1 MFPAFSR
8 IWVINILLAAFV
20 VFFGMMSFDVWSK
33 GDETIP
39 EMQTGKN
46 PEKPLPGKGIIER
59 KMPPDSTYS
68 IVAEKNLFSSNR
80 SEVVPEK
87 PTQKSGP
94 LKISEKTI
102 FLYGVVV
109 MGDHKKA
116 LISNPETG
124 PEAGKKRVAKE
135 KWVALGDTLGNFS
148 VADIQKDRIILA
160 DGANTHEILLYD
172 KNKPARKII
181 APEKAELRQQL
192 QRKLERDRRRRQ
204 PPPPPPQLRNLVR
217 SRPHPMLQTG
227 KAPPRLNIKSLIPP
241 LDRSSEGY
249 NKPYETNYSHRFLH
263 APFCRLFSYRLRGTG
278 NPDPGEPGPS
288 DRSTIRA
295 SRER

>member
-1 MFPAFSR
+1 MFPAISR

-39 EMQTGKN
+39 ELQTGKN

-68 IVAEKNLFSSNR
+68 IVAEKNLFSSDR

-94 LKISEKTI
+94 LKISEKMV

-109 MGDHKKA
+109 MGDQKKA

-124 PEAGKKRVAKE
+124 SATNKKSVAKE
-135 KWVALGDTLGNFS
+135 KWVTLGDTLGNFN
-148 VADIQKDRIILA
+148 VADIQKDKIILA
-160 DGANTHEILLYD
+160 DGANKHEILLYD
-172 KNKPARKII
+172 KNKPARKIN
-181 APEKAELRQQL
+181 APEKEKPVASSAASKEAGTGSTAPAAAAAAA
-192 QRKLERDRRRRQ
+192 KPGTE
-204 PPPPPPQLRNLVR
+204 PPPSNVADGKGAPAAEYKIVNTPFGPQKR
-217 SRPHPMLQTG
+217 
-227 KAPPRLNIKSLIPP
+227 KIK
-241 LDRSSEGY
+241 
-249 NKPYETNYSHRFLH
+249 
-263 APFCRLFSYRLRGTG
+263 
-278 NPDPGEPGPS
+278 
-288 DRSTIRA
+288 
-295 SRER
+295 